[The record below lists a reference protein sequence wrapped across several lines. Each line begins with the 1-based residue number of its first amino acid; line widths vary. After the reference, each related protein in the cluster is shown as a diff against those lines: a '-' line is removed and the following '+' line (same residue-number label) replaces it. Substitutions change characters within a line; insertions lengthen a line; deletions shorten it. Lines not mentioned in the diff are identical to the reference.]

1 MAEDGSYCPYFHHT
15 IELIGRRWTGAV
27 LLAMAAGRSNYS
39 DIRDA
44 IPGISDRLLSE
55 RLREL
60 EVEGIVR
67 PETDA
72 QLEPAIAERAHPS
85 DLRLPA
91 TRGYPARIGGNRP
104 ASPP

>member
-44 IPGISDRLLSE
+44 IHGISDRLLSE

-67 PETDA
+67 RCVCGRSTTYVLTEKGRSLRPVLDA
-72 QLEPAIAERAHPS
+72 VSDHAH
-85 DLRLPA
+85 A
-91 TRGYPARIGGNRP
+91 WTGE
-104 ASPP
+104 

>member
-60 EVEGIVR
+60 EVEGIVQR
-67 PETDA
+67 CVCGRSTTYVLTEKGRSLQPVLDA
-72 QLEPAIAERAHPS
+72 VSDHAH
-85 DLRLPA
+85 A
-91 TRGYPARIGGNRP
+91 WTGE
-104 ASPP
+104 